1 MYKAI
6 KRFEVNGQTF
16 QIGDDFP
23 VELFEERLLR
33 GKKIQVSSLGT
44 SAVLTEDVKP
54 KKEKAPKESKETKKD
69 KEIIEDE
76 ILTDD
81 SSNVEVKIFEED
93 IIEEDI
99 EKSEDK

>member
-33 GKKIQVSSLGT
+33 GKKIGIKSISVSQETKEVELI
-44 SAVLTEDVKP
+44 TEDVK
-54 KKEKAPKESKETKKD
+54 KSKKD
-69 KEIIEDE
+69 KKEE

-81 SSNVEVKIFEED
+81 SSNVEVTVQEELV
-93 IIEEDI
+93 EET
-99 EKSEDK
+99 EEL

>member
-6 KRFEVNGQTF
+6 KKFEVNGQTF

-44 SAVLTEDVKP
+44 LGTSAVLTEDVKP
-54 KKEKAPKESKETKKD
+54 KKEKASKEP

-76 ILTDD
+76 ILTDNT
-81 SSNVEVKIFEED
+81 SNVEVKIFEED

>member
-44 SAVLTEDVKP
+44 PAVLTEDIKP
-54 KKEKAPKESKETKKD
+54 KKEKAPKES

-81 SSNVEVKIFEED
+81 SSNVEVKI
-93 IIEEDI
+93 IEEDI
-99 EKSEDK
+99 ENSEDK

>member
-6 KRFEVNGQTF
+6 KKFEVNGQTF

-33 GKKIQVSSLGT
+33 GKKIQVSSLGAPGT
-44 SAVLTEDVKP
+44 SAVITEDVKP
-54 KKEKAPKESKETKKD
+54 KKEKAPKEES

-81 SSNVEVKIFEED
+81 SSNIEVKILEED
-93 IIEEDI
+93 VIEEDI

>member
-6 KRFEVNGQTF
+6 KKFELNGQTF

-33 GKKIQVSSLGT
+33 GKKIGIKSIDLVKETKEVELI
-44 SAVLTEDVKP
+44 TEDVKVKTDEV
-54 KKEKAPKESKETKKD
+54 KKSKKD
-69 KEIIEDE
+69 KKEE

-81 SSNVEVKIFEED
+81 SSNVEVTVQEELV
-93 IIEEDI
+93 EDSTENI
-99 EKSEDK
+99 

>member
-33 GKKIQVSSLGT
+33 GKKIQVSSKAT

-54 KKEKAPKESKETKKD
+54 KKEKAPKESKE
-69 KEIIEDE
+69 IIEDE

-81 SSNVEVKIFEED
+81 SSNIEVKILEED
-93 IIEEDI
+93 KIEEDI

>member
-33 GKKIQVSSLGT
+33 GKKIQVSSVGSVKSLGT
-44 SAVLTEDVKP
+44 SAVLTEEVKP
-54 KKEKAPKESKETKKD
+54 KKEKVS

-81 SSNVEVKIFEED
+81 SSNVEVKT
-93 IIEEDI
+93 IEEDI
-99 EKSEDK
+99 EEDK

>member
-6 KRFEVNGQTF
+6 KKFEVNGQTF

-33 GKKIQVSSLGT
+33 GKKIQVSSKGT
-44 SAVLTEDVKP
+44 SAVITEDVKP
-54 KKEKAPKESKETKKD
+54 KKEKAPKESKE
-69 KEIIEDE
+69 IIEDE

-81 SSNVEVKIFEED
+81 SSNIEVKILEED
-93 IIEEDI
+93 VIEEDI
-99 EKSEDK
+99 EKLEDK